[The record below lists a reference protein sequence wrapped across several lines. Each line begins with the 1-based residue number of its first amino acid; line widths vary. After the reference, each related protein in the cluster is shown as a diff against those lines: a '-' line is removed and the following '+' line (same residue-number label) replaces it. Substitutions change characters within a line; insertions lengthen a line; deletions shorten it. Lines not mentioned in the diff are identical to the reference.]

1 MHRHEDALILILGVY
16 GAEKDVE
23 VYIDIT
29 EVTELMKYQVYGDV
43 LILGANMTLTKTID
57 LFNSLSLTN
66 PEFAFLKK
74 VAVHLDLI
82 ANVPVR
88 NVHYS

>member
-1 MHRHEDALILILGVY
+1 MFAGIY
-16 GAEKDVE
+16 GLTKDIE

-29 EVTELMKYQVYGDV
+29 EVLELVKYYIKGDL

-57 LFNSLSLTN
+57 LFNNLAITN
-66 PEFAFLKK
+66 PEFRFLKK
-74 VAVHLDLI
+74 VAEHIDLI

-88 NVHYS
+88 NVSCH